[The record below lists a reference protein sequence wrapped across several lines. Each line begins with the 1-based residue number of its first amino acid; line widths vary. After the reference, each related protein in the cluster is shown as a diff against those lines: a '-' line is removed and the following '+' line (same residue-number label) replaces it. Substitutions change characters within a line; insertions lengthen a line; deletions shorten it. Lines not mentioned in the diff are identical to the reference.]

1 MSAETEPPGPGG
13 ALRAALLVAAAADEE
28 RLASCLRAGPDLVVL
43 DVAALG
49 ASGVAAFAALI
60 RAAAAGV
67 PVYARVTANAAGG
80 LAELA
85 MVLPAAPDGI
95 WLGDAVGRVDI
106 ERLGVALGVAE
117 AEAGLG
123 DGAIRIVASVESAA
137 GALRVLS
144 LSEAGPRLAGIAC
157 DGGAI
162 ARETGAAADS
172 ETMRVVRAGVVLA
185 AAAAGV
191 PAMDATGIDLR
202 PIQAARAARDGFS
215 GLLVRDPAGIAVVK
229 AARGQAV
236 VGRWIEN
243 FVSGVATK

>member
-1 MSAETEPPGPGG
+1 
-13 ALRAALLVAAAADEE
+13 
-28 RLASCLRAGPDLVVL
+28 
-43 DVAALG
+43 
-49 ASGVAAFAALI
+49 
-60 RAAAAGV
+60 
-67 PVYARVTANAAGG
+67 
-80 LAELA
+80 

-162 ARETGAAADS
+162 ARETGAAA
-172 ETMRVVRAGVVLA
+172 
-185 AAAAGV
+185 GV